1 MSKLRRHLTYPH
13 VVSTIAL
20 FIALGGGAYA
30 ISLGKGD
37 VKSRH
42 IQNGAVK
49 SADVKDDTLKGR
61 DIIEASLDTKGFTAA
76 ASTPFV
82 GNGADEPITCNPTGG
97 RWCRAGRFRSTRQR
111 RAGSSCSRV
120 GR

>member
-42 IQNGAVK
+42 IQNDAVK

-82 GNGADEPITCNPTGG
+82 GNGADEPIMCNPAGP
-97 RWCRAGRFRSTRQR
+97 WCRAGRFRSTRPR
-111 RAGSSCSRV
+111 RVGSSCWRA